1 MLVVLSCLWLQP
13 TESFC
18 SVTNNL
24 AVIGN
29 QSAQQHNTAQHNT
42 AQHDTAQ
49 HSTAQ
54 HSIAHDS
61 TAQHNTTQYST
72 AQPGVLKKHPL
83 SPPLLLTHSM
93 KCKSVSVL
101 HDLCLSTLLAY
112 PHLVLQRYV
121 RSALWEKDRKTKEA
135 PQGSF
140 LFEPVPLQSRSQKN
154 SRARVLLQRVLLQ
167 STRQKYQR
175 AMAQRGNLLLQ
186 SKGRAK
192 LSRTVLHP
200 SCTAVVYLRLAM
212 ATKANNC

>member
-1 MLVVLSCLWLQP
+1 
-13 TESFC
+13 
-18 SVTNNL
+18 
-24 AVIGN
+24 
-29 QSAQQHNTAQHNT
+29 
-42 AQHDTAQ
+42 
-49 HSTAQ
+49 
-54 HSIAHDS
+54 
-61 TAQHNTTQYST
+61 
-72 AQPGVLKKHPL
+72 
-83 SPPLLLTHSM
+83 M

-101 HDLCLSTLLAY
+101 LKPRFVEKLLAPKQESLCMICACELFWLIHILSCSVTCDRLY
-112 PHLVLQRYV
+112 GK
-121 RSALWEKDRKTKEA
+121 KDRKTKEA

-140 LFEPVPLQSRSQKN
+140 LFQPVPLQSRSQKN

-167 STRQKYQR
+167 STHQKYQR